1 MRYLSSLRAEIFSF
15 SKRSRLFLFFSMLVI
30 FCIGAEYGVT
40 RPATQSLFLSV
51 FSAKALPWIW
61 ISTVPLNLFVI
72 YLYNRFLPSM
82 GPLKMLILIGSA
94 VIGIN
99 TLCAF
104 LFPYLP
110 QIVFIQYAWK
120 DIYIL
125 LMFKQIWSMI
135 LATLPSAR
143 AKVFYGF
150 IYSMGTL
157 GGVFGNMIPGFFAMT
172 LGSEK
177 LLYLTLPIY
186 SLLIF
191 FYQRSFRLS
200 QMAQDSF
207 KEELAANPR
216 PSEGFSLIRRSP
228 FLFAILLLVICMQAS
243 VGLVEFQFNAH
254 LERFI
259 LDPDLRTE
267 FCGKLAAMTN
277 LLGAGLQLVGGFF
290 IIQFLGI
297 KRSHFFIPLVLL
309 LNAIAFFIW
318 PSFLLISASLVFI
331 KAMDYS
337 LFGIVRELLY
347 IPLKLDEKFRAKAVI
362 DVFAY
367 RSSKAFISLS
377 ILFFQIFAGALILP
391 LASLASMAVF
401 LGWIGVVFF
410 MVRKSAKEFNILEE
424 TPIH

>member
-1 MRYLSSLRAEIFSF
+1 MRYLSSLRAEILSF
-15 SKRSRLFLFFSMLVI
+15 TKQSRLFLFFSMLVI
-30 FCIGAEYGVT
+30 FCIGAEYGIT

-72 YLYNRFLPSM
+72 YLYNRFLPKI
-82 GPLKMLILIGSA
+82 GPLKMLFIIGSA

-99 TLCAF
+99 GLCAF

-110 QIVFIQYAWK
+110 QVIFIQYAWK

-135 LATLPSAR
+135 LATLPTAR

-150 IYSMGTL
+150 VYSMGTL
-157 GGVFGNMIPGFFAMT
+157 GGICGNIIPGFFAIT

-177 LLYLTLPIY
+177 LLYLTMPIY
-186 SLLIF
+186 ALLIF

-200 QMAQDSF
+200 QMTPDSF
-207 KEELAANPR
+207 MQELAPNPG
-216 PSEGFSLIRRSP
+216 PAEGFSLIRRSP
-228 FLFAILLLVICMQAS
+228 FLLAILLLVICMQAS

-254 LERFI
+254 LERHI
-259 LDPDLRTE
+259 LEPDLRTE
-267 FCGKLAAMTN
+267 FCGKVAAMTN
-277 LLGAGLQLVGGFF
+277 LLGAVLQLVGGFF
-290 IIQFLGI
+290 IIQFLGVR
-297 KRSHFFIPLVLL
+297 RSHFFIPLMLL

-318 PSFLLISASLVFI
+318 PSFLLISASLIFI

-337 LFGIVRELLY
+337 LFGMVREMLY

-377 ILFFQIFAGALILP
+377 ILFFQTFAGALILP
-391 LASLASMAVF
+391 LANIASMTLFVCW
-401 LGWIGVVFF
+401 LGVVFF
-410 MVRKSAKEFNILEE
+410 MVRKSTQELNAIEG
-424 TPIH
+424 T